1 MPIEEH
7 PFHLCEQS
15 PEIFPE
21 RYSIDLFVELI
32 HSFEAYKSQQILM
45 KAKLVSE
52 MEVCIQSS
60 RLANQETSEWF
71 NPLFYFNIRETLN
84 SRILADLLDPNFK
97 HGQYDLFLKEFLKHI
112 GMKYSIEDRW
122 HISCESEN
130 VDIVLSADSPKRV
143 IVIENKINGAIDQ
156 PNQLY
161 RYYKLKIASHFE
173 PAKQNPERYKI
184 VYLTKYAEKTCSD
197 YSIFSADGKERV
209 PEEIIT
215 NLTFRSDI
223 KEILTNCLT
232 ELNPNNYRMRAFIN
246 FLIEHTTK

>member
-1 MPIEEH
+1 MSTDIGSYVKLLNSYQKVRSMNLQRMKVMVIEASRCIASTKEH
-7 PFHLCEQS
+7 NL
-15 PEIFPE
+15 
-21 RYSIDLFVELI
+21 
-32 HSFEAYKSQQILM
+32 K
-45 KAKLVSE
+45 
-52 MEVCIQSS
+52 
-60 RLANQETSEWF
+60 TSEWF

-84 SRILADLLDPNFK
+84 SRILADLFDPNFK
-97 HGQYDLFLKEFLKHI
+97 HGQGDLFLKEFLNHI
-112 GMKYSIEDRW
+112 GMKYSIDDHW

-143 IVIENKINGAIDQ
+143 VVIENKINGAIDQ

-197 YSIFSADGKERV
+197 NSIYSGDGKERV

-215 NLTFRSDI
+215 NLTFRGDI
-223 KEILTNCLT
+223 KQILTNCLT
-232 ELNPNNYRMRAFIN
+232 ELNPNNYRMRAFID